1 MSQIVVKRPPR
12 DVPPEVPTK
21 EVLLEPPPV
30 LPRGQREGMLMQ
42 VLPVL
47 GMGSSVV
54 FFFSP
59 QAPPFMRV
67 MGVLMLVSTVAMVV
81 AQVVRHRRG
90 TQGRT
95 ADVRRDYLAYLAR
108 TRREVRRTARAQR
121 DGLLHVH
128 PAPDQ
133 LWSVVADGRRVWER
147 RAGDADFGLVR
158 VGLGGQG
165 LSTPLSVPESA
176 AAGEPEPVCA
186 AAVRRFVAVHGR
198 LEGLP
203 LCVSLREAYRVRV
216 GGLAEPARSVARAL
230 VAQLVTLHSPRDLV
244 VAVVAAPGAVGCW
257 EWVKWLPHVQVAGEV
272 DGAGTRRLFAHDAAG
287 LEPFLSG
294 LLEGR
299 PRFGPEGAPS
309 LDRPHVVVVLDGAR
323 VVPGSVL
330 AAAGGTQGVT
340 LVEVVPGEQE
350 GARGGLSVVVRPGL
364 LRVERGADEAYEGVP
379 DGLSLPAAEALA
391 RRLAPLRPGGRGG
404 DEPLLAELDFTELL
418 DLGDAGAVDVERTW
432 RPRPVAE
439 RLRVPIGVGQ
449 DGNPVVLDLK
459 EAALDGMGPHGLCV
473 GATGSGKSELLR
485 TLVLGLAV
493 THPSETLNFV
503 LADFKGGATFAGMAG
518 MPHVAA
524 VITNLADDLALV
536 DRMGDALRG
545 ELQRRQELLRAAG
558 NFAGVHDYERAR
570 AAGAA
575 LEPLASLVLVI
586 DEFSE
591 LLTAKPDFIDVFI
604 RIGRIGRSLGV
615 HLLLASQRLEEG
627 RLRGLET
634 YLSYRIG
641 LRTFSAEESRAALG
655 VPDAYDLPPVPG
667 SGFLKAGTREMT
679 RFKAA
684 YVSGPYRA
692 GGSGGAEGQDPVG
705 QAAALFGALPVPM
718 SVPEAEAEA
727 VPVPVAAP
735 EGDAPVAPAAPPAA
749 GEVALADT
757 VLDVVV
763 RRLEGQGVP
772 AHQVWLP
779 PLDRA
784 PALDRLLP
792 DLATDPERGFTASGD
807 GGPGALAVPLGLVD
821 KPFEQRREVLYR
833 DFSGAA
839 GHMLVVGGPQS
850 GKSTVLR
857 TLIMSFALT
866 HTPREVQFYGLDF
879 GGGALASLT
888 GLPHVGQIAS
898 RLDPER
904 VRRTVA
910 EVAGVLRGR
919 EELFRARGIGSMA
932 AYRHERALGERP
944 GEPWGDVF
952 LVIDGWG
959 GFRTEYDELEPVVTD
974 IAARGLGY
982 GVHVVLT
989 AARYLEVRAA
999 LKDQLVGRLELRLGD
1014 VSDSE
1019 FDRKVAAQVPA
1030 GMPGR
1035 GQVPEGLHFMGA
1047 LPCAGPANGSDGPDG
1062 SDSPD
1067 GSVRADGPDGSVRAA
1082 GPDGSV
1088 RAAGP
1093 DGSVRA
1099 AGWDGSVRADG
1110 LGDGTGALVERVRAG
1125 WSGPVAPAVR
1135 LLPAVL
1141 PAERLPKGDEFPRR
1155 GVAIGI
1161 AETDLEPVFAD
1172 FDTDPF
1178 FLVFGESES
1187 GKTALLRLLVRQ
1199 IARRHSPEEAKL
1211 VVGDYRRGLLGA
1223 LPEGHLLEYAPT
1235 PDALRTHME
1244 ALAGVFARRRPPADV
1259 TPRQL
1264 RERSWWTGPRIFV
1277 VVDDYDLVATGTGGP
1292 LAPLTD
1298 CLPFARDAGVRF
1310 VVARNS
1316 AGASRA
1322 MYEPFMQRV
1331 KELGAQGVVLSGD
1344 PAEGDLIGAV
1354 RGRPMPPG
1362 RGYFATR
1369 RGGNR
1374 LVQTGWLP
1382 ERDR

>member
-12 DVPPEVPTK
+12 DVPPEVPSK

-30 LPRGQREGMLMQ
+30 LPRGQREGVLMQ
-42 VLPVL
+42 LLPVL

-67 MGVLMLVSTVAMVV
+67 MGVLMLVSTVAMVG

-121 DGLLHVH
+121 DALLHVH

-147 RAGDADFGLVR
+147 RAGDADFALVR
-158 VGLGGQG
+158 VGLGEQG
-165 LSTPLSVPESA
+165 LSTPLSVPES

-186 AAVRRFVAVHGR
+186 AAVRRFVGVHGR

-216 GGLAEPARSVARAL
+216 GGQAEPARSVARAL
-230 VAQLVTLHSPRDLV
+230 LAQLVTLHSPRDLV
-244 VAVVAAPGAVGCW
+244 VAVVAARGAVGCW
-257 EWVKWLPHVQVAGEV
+257 EWVKWLPHVQVPGEV
-272 DGAGTRRLFAHDAAG
+272 DGAGTRRLFAYDAAG

-299 PRFGPEGAPS
+299 PRFGTEGAP
-309 LDRPHVVVVLDGAR
+309 LPDRPHVVVVLDGVRASA
-323 VVPGSVL
+323 GSVL

-340 LVEVVPGEQE
+340 VVEVAPGERE
-350 GARGGLSVVVRPGL
+350 GARGGLSVVARSGR
-364 LRVERGADEAYEGVP
+364 LRVERGPDEAYEGAP

-391 RRLAPLRPGGRGG
+391 RRLAPLRPGGRDG
-404 DEPLLAELDFTELL
+404 DEPLLAELDFTDLL

-439 RLRVPIGVGQ
+439 RLRVPIGVGE
-449 DGNPVVLDLK
+449 DGGPVVLDLK
-459 EAALDGMGPHGLCV
+459 ESALDGMGPHGLCV

-570 AAGAA
+570 AAGAPLEA
-575 LEPLASLVLVI
+575 LATLVLVI

-591 LLTAKPDFIDVFI
+591 LLTARPDFIDVFI

-655 VPDAYDLPPVPG
+655 VADAYELPPVPG

-684 YVSGPYRA
+684 YVSGPYRP
-692 GGSGGAEGQDPVG
+692 GGSAGAEGPGAAGPV
-705 QAAALFGALPVPM
+705 AALFDALPV
-718 SVPEAEAEA
+718 SEA
-727 VPVPVAAP
+727 
-735 EGDAPVAPAAPPAA
+735 DAPAAAVAPPAA
-749 GEVALADT
+749 GADALADT

-784 PALDRLLP
+784 PALDQLLP
-792 DLATDPERGFTASGD
+792 DLATDPERGFTAAVD
-807 GGPGALAVPLGLVD
+807 GGPGGLTVPLGLVD
-821 KPFEQRREVLYR
+821 KPFEQRREVLYQ

-839 GHMLVVGGPQS
+839 GHLLVVGGPRS

-888 GLPHVGQIAS
+888 GLPHVGQVAS

-919 EELFRARGIGSMA
+919 EELFRARGTGSMA
-932 AYRHERALGERP
+932 AYRRERAEGERP

-999 LKDQLVGRLELRLGD
+999 LKDQLIGRLELRLGD

-1019 FDRKVAAQVPA
+1019 FDRKAAAQVPA
-1030 GMPGR
+1030 GVPGR
-1035 GQVPEGLHFMGA
+1035 GQVPQGLHFMGA
-1047 LPCAGPANGSDGPDG
+1047 LPCAGPADGAG
-1062 SDSPD
+1062 
-1067 GSVRADGPDGSVRAA
+1067 GP
-1082 GPDGSV
+1082 
-1088 RAAGP
+1088 
-1093 DGSVRA
+1093 
-1099 AGWDGSVRADG
+1099 
-1110 LGDGTGALVERVRAG
+1110 GDGTAALVERVRAH
-1125 WSGPVAPAVR
+1125 WPGPGAPAVR

-1141 PAERLPKGDEFPRR
+1141 PADQLPKGDEFPRR

-1178 FLVFGESES
+1178 FLVFGEGES

-1199 IARRHSPEEAKL
+1199 IARRHCPDEAKL

-1277 VVDDYDLVATGTGGP
+1277 VIDDYDLVATGTGSP
-1292 LAPLTD
+1292 LAPLAD

-1310 VVARNS
+1310 VVARSS

-1369 RGGNR
+1369 RGGGR

>member
-12 DVPPEVPTK
+12 LLPPEVPTK
-21 EVLLEPPPV
+21 EVLLDPPPV
-30 LPRGQREGMLMQ
+30 LPRGQREGVLMQ
-42 VLPVL
+42 LLPVL
-47 GMGSSVV
+47 GMASSVV

-67 MGVLMLVSTVAMVV
+67 MGVLMLVSTLAMVV
-81 AQVVRHRRG
+81 AQVVRFRRG
-90 TQGRT
+90 TQGRA
-95 ADVRRDYLAYLAR
+95 ADVRRDYLARLAR
-108 TRREVRRTARAQR
+108 ARRAVRRTARAQR
-121 DGLLHVH
+121 EGLLFTH
-128 PAPDQ
+128 PAPGQ
-133 LWSVVADGRRVWER
+133 LWSVVAGGSRVWER
-147 RAGDADFGLVR
+147 RPGDADFGVVR
-158 VGLGGQG
+158 IGLGRQR
-165 LSTPLSVPESA
+165 LATPLAVPEH

-186 AAVRRFVAVHGR
+186 DAVRRFVAVHGS
-198 LEGLP
+198 LDGLP
-203 LCVSLREAYRVRV
+203 LCVPLREAYRVRLS
-216 GGLAEPARSVARAL
+216 GSAEPVGAAARAL

-244 VAVVAAPGAVGCW
+244 VAVVAARDRAACW
-257 EWVKWLPHVQVAGEV
+257 EWVKWLPHVQVPGEV
-272 DGAGTRRLFAHDAAG
+272 DGAGTKRLCARDTAG
-287 LEPFLSG
+287 LEPLLG
-294 LLEGR
+294 ALLEGR
-299 PRFGPEGAPS
+299 GRFVPEGAP
-309 LDRPHVVVVLDGAR
+309 LPDRPHVVVVLDGAG
-323 VVPGSVL
+323 VAPGSAL
-330 AAAGGTQGVT
+330 GAAGGVEGVT
-340 LVEVVPGEQE
+340 LVEVAPGDAE
-350 GARGGLSVVVRPGL
+350 GP
-364 LRVERGADEAYEGVP
+364 RGALCVRVRAGVLEAECGVGVP
-379 DGLSLPAAEALA
+379 DGLSLPGAEALA
-391 RRLAPLRPGGRGG
+391 RRLAPLRAGGRDG
-404 DEPLLAELDFTELL
+404 DEPLSAALDFTDLL
-418 DLGDAGAVDVERTW
+418 ELGDAGAVEVERTW

-439 RLRVPIGVGQ
+439 RLRVPIGVGE
-449 DGNPVVLDLK
+449 DGVPVVLDLK
-459 EAALDGMGPHGLCV
+459 ESALDGMGPHGLCV

-493 THPSETLNFV
+493 THSSETLNFV

-575 LEPLASLVLVI
+575 LEPLATLVLVI

-591 LLTAKPDFIDVFI
+591 LLAAKPDFIDTFI

-655 VPDAYDLPPVPG
+655 VPDAYDLPPLPG
-667 SGFLKAGTREMT
+667 SGFLKTGTRELT

-692 GGSGGAEGQDPVG
+692 GGPGRAVGERPGGC
-705 QAAALFGALPVPM
+705 AAALFSALPVAAAMPV
-718 SVPEAEAEA
+718 SAAEE
-727 VPVPVAAP
+727 PC
-735 EGDAPVAPAAPPAA
+735 APAPASPA
-749 GEVALADT
+749 RGGATVADS

-763 RRLEGQGVP
+763 RRLEGRGVP

-779 PLDRA
+779 PLDRS
-784 PALDRLLP
+784 PGLDALLP
-792 DLATDPERGFTASGD
+792 GLGTDPERGFTVAGD
-807 GGPGALAVPLGLVD
+807 AGPGGLVIPLGLVD
-821 KPFEQRREVLYR
+821 KPFEQRREVLFQ

-850 GKSTVLR
+850 GKSTLLR
-857 TLIMSFALT
+857 TLVTSFALT

-879 GGGALASLT
+879 GGGALDSLS
-888 GLPHVGQIAS
+888 GLPHVGSVAS

-910 EVAGVLRGR
+910 EVAGVLRAR
-919 EELFRARGIGSMA
+919 EEMFRARGIGSMA
-932 AYRHERALGERP
+932 AYRRERARGGLSGEA
-944 GEPWGDVF
+944 WGDVF
-952 LVIDGWG
+952 LVVDGWG
-959 GFRTEYDELEPVVTD
+959 GFRTEYEELEPVVTD

-999 LKDQLVGRLELRLGD
+999 LKDQLTGRLELRLGD

-1019 FDRKVAAQVPA
+1019 FDRRVAAQVPA

-1035 GQVPEGLHFMGA
+1035 GQVAEGLHFLAASPCLGPVEDAAGLPDRAAA
-1047 LPCAGPANGSDGPDG
+1047 LAGRIRDDWAGPP
-1062 SDSPD
+1062 
-1067 GSVRADGPDGSVRAA
+1067 
-1082 GPDGSV
+1082 
-1088 RAAGP
+1088 
-1093 DGSVRA
+1093 
-1099 AGWDGSVRADG
+1099 
-1110 LGDGTGALVERVRAG
+1110 
-1125 WSGPVAPAVR
+1125 APPVR

-1141 PAERLPKGDEFPRR
+1141 PAERLPKGNEFPQR

-1161 AETDLEPVFAD
+1161 AETDLEPVFVD
-1172 FDTDPF
+1172 FDADPF
-1178 FLVFGESES
+1178 LLVFGESES
-1187 GKTALLRLLVRQ
+1187 GKTALLRLLARQ
-1199 IARRHSPEEAKL
+1199 IARRYSPDEAKL

-1223 LPEGHLLEYAPT
+1223 LPESHLLEYAPT
-1235 PDALRTHME
+1235 PDALATHME

-1277 VVDDYDLVATGTGGP
+1277 VVDDYDLVATGTGSP
-1292 LAPLTD
+1292 LAPLAD
-1298 CLPFARDAGVRF
+1298 WLPFARDTGVRF
-1310 VVARNS
+1310 VVARNC

-1322 MYEPFMQRV
+1322 MYEPFLQRI

-1344 PAEGDLIGAV
+1344 PAEGDLVGSV
-1354 RGRPMPPG
+1354 RARPMPPG
-1362 RGYFATR
+1362 RACMATR
-1369 RGGNR
+1369 RGGKS

-1382 ERDR
+1382 ERG

>member
-12 DVPPEVPTK
+12 LLPPEVPTK

-30 LPRGQREGMLMQ
+30 EPRGQREGVLMQ
-42 VLPVL
+42 LLPVL
-47 GMGSSVV
+47 GMASSVV

-67 MGVLMLVSTVAMVV
+67 MGVLMLVSTLAMVV
-81 AQVVRHRRG
+81 AQVVRYRRG
-90 TQGRT
+90 TQGRA
-95 ADVRRDYLAYLAR
+95 ADVRRDYLARLAR
-108 TRREVRRTARAQR
+108 ARRAVRRTARAQR
-121 DGLLHVH
+121 DGLLFTH

-133 LWSVVADGRRVWER
+133 LWSVVVGGGRVWER
-147 RAGDADFGLVR
+147 RPGDADFGVVR
-158 VGLGGQG
+158 IGLGRQR
-165 LSTPLSVPESA
+165 LATPLAVPEH

-186 AAVRRFVAVHGR
+186 DAVRRFVAVHGS
-198 LEGLP
+198 LDGLP
-203 LCVSLREAYRVRV
+203 LCVPLREAYRVRLS
-216 GGLAEPARSVARAL
+216 GSAEPVRAAARAL
-230 VAQLVTLHSPRDLV
+230 VAQLVALHSPRDLV
-244 VAVVAAPGAVGCW
+244 VAVVAARDAVVCW
-257 EWVKWLPHVQVAGEV
+257 EWVKWLPHVQVPGEV
-272 DGAGTRRLFAHDAAG
+272 DGAGARRLFARDAAG
-287 LEPFLSG
+287 LEPLLG
-294 LLEGR
+294 ALLEGR
-299 PRFGPEGAPS
+299 GRFVPEGVP
-309 LDRPHVVVVLDGAR
+309 LPDRPHVVVVLDGAG
-323 VVPGSVL
+323 VAPGSVL
-330 AAAGGTQGVT
+330 GAAGGVEGVT
-340 LVEVVPGEQE
+340 LVEVAPGDTAGPR
-350 GARGGLSVVVRPGL
+350 GALCVRVRPGVL
-364 LRVERGADEAYEGVP
+364 EAECGVGVP

-391 RRLAPLRPGGRGG
+391 RRLAPLRAGGRDG
-404 DEPLLAELDFTELL
+404 DEPLLAALDFTDLL
-418 DLGDAGAVDVERTW
+418 DLGDAGAVEVERTW

-439 RLRVPIGVGQ
+439 RLRVPIGVGE
-449 DGNPVVLDLK
+449 DGVPVVLDLK
-459 EAALDGMGPHGLCV
+459 ESALDGMGPHGLCV

-493 THPSETLNFV
+493 THSSETLNFV
-503 LADFKGGATFAGMAG
+503 LADFKGGATFAGMSG

-524 VITNLADDLALV
+524 VITNLADDLALA

-558 NFAGVHDYERAR
+558 NFAGIHDYERAR

-575 LEPLASLVLVI
+575 LEPLATLVLVI

-591 LLTAKPDFIDVFI
+591 LLTAKPDFIDTFI

-655 VPDAYDLPPVPG
+655 VPDAYDMPPVPG
-667 SGFLKAGTREMT
+667 SGFLKTGTRELT

-684 YVSGPYRA
+684 YVSGPYRPGGPGRAVGEGA
-692 GGSGGAEGQDPVG
+692 GGL
-705 QAAALFGALPVPM
+705 AAALFSALPVPA
-718 SVPEAEAEA
+718 SVPASATATASVAEVRGEDAVAES
-727 VPVPVAAP
+727 
-735 EGDAPVAPAAPPAA
+735 
-749 GEVALADT
+749 

-779 PLDRA
+779 PLDRS
-784 PALDRLLP
+784 PGLDALLP
-792 DLATDPERGFTASGD
+792 DLGTDPERGFTVTGD
-807 GGPGALAVPLGLVD
+807 GKHGGLVVPLGLVD
-821 KPFEQRREVLYR
+821 KPFEQRREVLFQ
-833 DFSGAA
+833 DFTGAA

-857 TLIMSFALT
+857 TLVMSFALT

-879 GGGALASLT
+879 GGGTLASLS
-888 GLPHVGQIAS
+888 GLPHVGSVAS

-910 EVAGVLRGR
+910 EVAGVLRAR
-919 EELFRARGIGSMA
+919 EELFRACGIGSMA
-932 AYRHERALGERP
+932 AYRRERARGGLP
-944 GEPWGDVF
+944 GEAWGDVF
-952 LVIDGWG
+952 LVVDGWG
-959 GFRTEYDELEPVVTD
+959 GFRAEYEELEPVVAD

-999 LKDQLVGRLELRLGD
+999 LKDQLTGRLELRLGD

-1019 FDRKVAAQVPA
+1019 FDRRVAAQVP
-1030 GMPGR
+1030 GGVPGR
-1035 GQVPEGLHFMGA
+1035 GQVAEGLHFLAASPCLGPVENAAGLPDRTAA
-1047 LPCAGPANGSDGPDG
+1047 LAGRI
-1062 SDSPD
+1062 
-1067 GSVRADGPDGSVRAA
+1067 RAD
-1082 GPDGSV
+1082 
-1088 RAAGP
+1088 
-1093 DGSVRA
+1093 
-1099 AGWDGSVRADG
+1099 
-1110 LGDGTGALVERVRAG
+1110 
-1125 WSGPVAPAVR
+1125 WSGPPAPPVR

-1141 PAERLPKGDEFPRR
+1141 PAERLPKGDEFPER

-1161 AETDLEPVFAD
+1161 AEADLDPVFVD
-1172 FDTDPF
+1172 FDADPF
-1178 FLVFGESES
+1178 LLVFGESES
-1187 GKTALLRLLVRQ
+1187 GKTALLRLLARQ
-1199 IARRHSPEEAKL
+1199 IARRYSPDEAKL

-1223 LPEGHLLEYAPT
+1223 LPESHLLEYAPT
-1235 PDALRTHME
+1235 PDALATHME

-1277 VVDDYDLVATGTGGP
+1277 VVDDYDLVATGTGSP
-1292 LAPLTD
+1292 LAALTD
-1298 CLPFARDAGVRF
+1298 CLPFARDTGVRF
-1310 VVARNS
+1310 VLARNC

-1322 MYEPFMQRV
+1322 MYEPFLQRI

-1344 PAEGDLIGAV
+1344 PAEGDLVGSV
-1354 RGRPMPPG
+1354 RARPMPPG
-1362 RGYFATR
+1362 RACMATR
-1369 RGGNR
+1369 RGGKS

-1382 ERDR
+1382 ERG

>member
-12 DVPPEVPTK
+12 LLPPEVPTK

-30 LPRGQREGMLMQ
+30 EPRGQREGVLMQ
-42 VLPVL
+42 LLPVL
-47 GMGSSVV
+47 GMASSVV

-67 MGVLMLVSTVAMVV
+67 MGVLMLVSTLAMVV

-90 TQGRT
+90 AQGRA
-95 ADVRRDYLAYLAR
+95 ADVRGDYLARLAR
-108 TRREVRRTARAQR
+108 ARRAVRRTARAQR
-121 DGLLHVH
+121 DGLLFTH
-128 PAPDQ
+128 PAPGQ
-133 LWSVVADGRRVWER
+133 LWSVVAGGSRVWER
-147 RAGDADFGLVR
+147 RPGDADFGVVR
-158 VGLGGQG
+158 IGLGRQR
-165 LSTPLSVPESA
+165 LATPLAVPEH

-186 AAVRRFVAVHGR
+186 EAVRRFVAVHGS
-198 LEGLP
+198 LDGLP
-203 LCVSLREAYRVRV
+203 LCVPLREAYRVRLS
-216 GGLAEPARSVARAL
+216 GGAEPVRAVARAL

-244 VAVVAAPGAVGCW
+244 VAVVAAREAAGYW
-257 EWVKWLPHVQVAGEV
+257 EWVKWLPHVQVPGEV
-272 DGAGTRRLFAHDAAG
+272 DGAGTRRLFARDTAG
-287 LEPFLSG
+287 LEPLLG
-294 LLEGR
+294 ALLEGR
-299 PRFGPEGAPS
+299 GRFVPEGAP
-309 LDRPHVVVVLDGAR
+309 LPDRPHVVVVLDGAG
-323 VVPGSVL
+323 VAPGSVL
-330 AAAGGTQGVT
+330 GAAGGVEGVT
-340 LVEVVPGEQE
+340 LVEVAPGDAE
-350 GARGGLSVVVRPGL
+350 GPRGALCVRVRPGVL
-364 LRVERGADEAYEGVP
+364 EAECGAGVP

-391 RRLAPLRPGGRGG
+391 RRLAPLRAGGRDG
-404 DEPLLAELDFTELL
+404 DEPLLAALDFTELL
-418 DLGDAGAVDVERTW
+418 DLGDAGAVEVERTW

-439 RLRVPIGVGQ
+439 RLRVPIGVGEE
-449 DGNPVVLDLK
+449 GVPVVLDLK
-459 EAALDGMGPHGLCV
+459 ESALDGMGPHGLCV

-493 THPSETLNFV
+493 THSSETLNFV

-524 VITNLADDLALV
+524 VITNLADDLSLV

-545 ELQRRQELLRAAG
+545 ELQRRQELLRTAG
-558 NFAGVHDYERAR
+558 NFAGIHEYERAR

-575 LEPLASLVLVI
+575 LEPLATLVLVI

-591 LLTAKPDFIDVFI
+591 LLSAQPDFIDTFI

-667 SGFLKAGTREMT
+667 SGFLKTGTRELT

-684 YVSGPYRA
+684 YVSGPYRSGGPGRAAAEAA
-692 GGSGGAEGQDPVG
+692 GGLR
-705 QAAALFGALPVPM
+705 AALFSALPVP
-718 SVPEAEAEA
+718 VPDA
-727 VPVPVAAP
+727 PCSPVAASP
-735 EGDAPVAPAAPPAA
+735 KRGDDAVA
-749 GEVALADT
+749 ES
-757 VLDVVV
+757 VLDMVV
-763 RRLEGQGVP
+763 RRLEGRGVP

-779 PLDRA
+779 PLDRS
-784 PALDRLLP
+784 PGLDALVP
-792 DLATDPERGFTASGD
+792 DLVTDPERGFTVAGNGER
-807 GGPGALAVPLGLVD
+807 GGLVVPLGLVD
-821 KPFEQRREVLYR
+821 KPFEQRREVLFQ

-850 GKSTVLR
+850 GKSTVLC
-857 TLIMSFALT
+857 TLVMSFALT

-879 GGGALASLT
+879 GGGALASLS
-888 GLPHVGQIAS
+888 GLPHLGSVAS

-910 EVAGVLRGR
+910 EVAGVLRAR

-932 AYRHERALGERP
+932 AYRRERDRGGLP
-944 GEPWGDVF
+944 GEAWGDVF
-952 LVIDGWG
+952 LVVDGWG
-959 GFRTEYDELEPVVTD
+959 GFRTEYEELEPVVTD

-982 GVHVVLT
+982 GVHVVLS

-999 LKDQLVGRLELRLGD
+999 LKDQLTGRLELRLGD

-1019 FDRKVAAQVPA
+1019 FDRRVAARVPA
-1030 GMPGR
+1030 GVPGR
-1035 GQVPEGLHFMGA
+1035 GQVAEGLHFLAASPCLGPVEDAAGLPDRTAA
-1047 LPCAGPANGSDGPDG
+1047 LAGRIRADWAGPP
-1062 SDSPD
+1062 
-1067 GSVRADGPDGSVRAA
+1067 
-1082 GPDGSV
+1082 
-1088 RAAGP
+1088 
-1093 DGSVRA
+1093 
-1099 AGWDGSVRADG
+1099 
-1110 LGDGTGALVERVRAG
+1110 
-1125 WSGPVAPAVR
+1125 APPVR

-1141 PAERLPKGDEFPRR
+1141 PAERLPKGDEFPER

-1161 AETDLEPVFAD
+1161 AEADLDPVFVD
-1172 FDTDPF
+1172 FDADPF
-1178 FLVFGESES
+1178 LLVFGESES
-1187 GKTALLRLLVRQ
+1187 GKTALLRLLARQ
-1199 IARRHSPEEAKL
+1199 IARRYSPDEAKL

-1223 LPEGHLLEYAPT
+1223 LPESHLLEYAPT
-1235 PDALRTHME
+1235 PDALATHME

-1277 VVDDYDLVATGTGGP
+1277 LVDDYDLVATGTGSP
-1292 LAPLTD
+1292 LAALTD
-1298 CLPFARDAGVRF
+1298 CLPFARDTGVRF
-1310 VVARNS
+1310 VLARNC

-1322 MYEPFMQRV
+1322 MYEPFLQRI

-1344 PAEGDLIGAV
+1344 PAEGDLVGSV
-1354 RGRPMPPG
+1354 RARPMPPG
-1362 RGYFATR
+1362 RACMATR
-1369 RGGNR
+1369 RGGKS

-1382 ERDR
+1382 ERG

>member
-12 DVPPEVPTK
+12 LLPPEVPTK

-30 LPRGQREGMLMQ
+30 LPRGQREGVLMQ
-42 VLPVL
+42 LLPVL
-47 GMGSSVV
+47 GMASSVV

-67 MGVLMLVSTVAMVV
+67 MGVLMLVSTLAMVV
-81 AQVVRHRRG
+81 AQVVRFRRG
-90 TQGRT
+90 TQGRA
-95 ADVRRDYLAYLAR
+95 ADVRRDYLDRLAR
-108 TRREVRRTARAQR
+108 ARRAVRRTARAQR
-121 DGLLHVH
+121 EGLLFTH
-128 PAPDQ
+128 PAPGQ
-133 LWSVVADGRRVWER
+133 LWSVVAGGSRVWER
-147 RAGDADFGLVR
+147 RPGDADFGVVR
-158 VGLGGQG
+158 IGLGRQR
-165 LSTPLSVPESA
+165 LATPLAVPEHA
-176 AAGEPEPVCA
+176 PGEPEPVCA
-186 AAVRRFVAVHGR
+186 EAVRRFVAVHGS
-198 LEGLP
+198 LDGLP
-203 LCVSLREAYRVRV
+203 LCVPLREAYRVRLS
-216 GGLAEPARSVARAL
+216 GSAEPVRAAARAL

-244 VAVVAAPGAVGCW
+244 VAVVAARDAAVCW
-257 EWVKWLPHVQVAGEV
+257 EWVKWLPHVQVRGEM
-272 DGAGTRRLFAHDAAG
+272 DGAGAKRLFARDTTG
-287 LEPFLSG
+287 LEPLLG
-294 LLEGR
+294 ALLEGR
-299 PRFGPEGAPS
+299 GRFVPEGTP
-309 LDRPHVVVVLDGAR
+309 LPDRPHVVVVLDGVGVA
-323 VVPGSVL
+323 PGSVL
-330 AAAGGTQGVT
+330 GAAGGVEGVT
-340 LVEVVPGEQE
+340 LLEVAPGDAE
-350 GARGGLSVVVRPGL
+350 GP
-364 LRVERGADEAYEGVP
+364 RGALCVRAGVGVLEGDCGVGVP
-379 DGLSLPAAEALA
+379 DGLSLPGAEALA
-391 RRLAPLRPGGRGG
+391 RRLAPLRAGGRDG
-404 DEPLLAELDFTELL
+404 DEPLLAALDFTDLL
-418 DLGDAGAVDVERTW
+418 GTGDAGAVEVERTW

-439 RLRVPIGVGQ
+439 RLRVPIGVGE
-449 DGNPVVLDLK
+449 DGVPVVLDLK
-459 EAALDGMGPHGLCV
+459 ESALDGMGPHGLCV

-493 THPSETLNFV
+493 THSSETLNFV

-575 LEPLASLVLVI
+575 LEPLATLVLVI

-591 LLTAKPDFIDVFI
+591 LLTAKPDFIDTFI

-667 SGFLKAGTREMT
+667 SGFLKTGTRELT

-684 YVSGPYRA
+684 YVSGPYRPGGVGRAA
-692 GGSGGAEGQDPVG
+692 GEGSGGLAG
-705 QAAALFGALPVPM
+705 ALFSALPVA
-718 SVPEAEAEA
+718 VTAAEAPCIPASASPARGGET
-727 VPVPVAAP
+727 VA
-735 EGDAPVAPAAPPAA
+735 ES
-749 GEVALADT
+749 

-763 RRLEGQGVP
+763 RRLEGRGVP

-779 PLDRA
+779 PLDRS
-784 PALDRLLP
+784 PGLDALLP
-792 DLATDPERGFTASGD
+792 DLGTEPERGFTVAGD
-807 GGPGALAVPLGLVD
+807 VTPGGLVIPLGLVD
-821 KPFEQRREVLYR
+821 KPFEQRREVLFQ

-857 TLIMSFALT
+857 TLVMSFALT

-879 GGGALASLT
+879 GGGALDSLS
-888 GLPHVGQIAS
+888 GLPHVGSVAS

-910 EVAGVLRGR
+910 EVAGVLRAR

-932 AYRHERALGERP
+932 AYRRERARGGLP
-944 GEPWGDVF
+944 GEAWGDVF
-952 LVIDGWG
+952 LVVDGWG
-959 GFRTEYDELEPVVTD
+959 GFRTEYEELEPVVTD

-999 LKDQLVGRLELRLGD
+999 LKDQLTGRLELRLGD

-1030 GMPGR
+1030 GVPGR
-1035 GQVPEGLHFMGA
+1035 GQVAEGLHFLAASPCLGPVEDAAGLPDRTAA
-1047 LPCAGPANGSDGPDG
+1047 LAGRIRDDWAGPP
-1062 SDSPD
+1062 
-1067 GSVRADGPDGSVRAA
+1067 
-1082 GPDGSV
+1082 
-1088 RAAGP
+1088 
-1093 DGSVRA
+1093 
-1099 AGWDGSVRADG
+1099 
-1110 LGDGTGALVERVRAG
+1110 
-1125 WSGPVAPAVR
+1125 APSVR

-1141 PAERLPKGDEFPRR
+1141 PAERLPKGDEFPER

-1161 AETDLEPVFAD
+1161 AEDDLEPVFVD
-1172 FDTDPF
+1172 FDADPF
-1178 FLVFGESES
+1178 LLVFGESES
-1187 GKTALLRLLVRQ
+1187 GKTALLRLLARQ
-1199 IARRHSPEEAKL
+1199 IARRYSPGEAKL

-1223 LPEGHLLEYAPT
+1223 LPESHLLEYAPT
-1235 PDALRTHME
+1235 PDALATHME

-1277 VVDDYDLVATGTGGP
+1277 VVDDYDLVATGTGSP
-1292 LAPLTD
+1292 LAALAD
-1298 CLPFARDAGVRF
+1298 WLPFARDTGVRF
-1310 VVARNS
+1310 VVARNC

-1322 MYEPFMQRV
+1322 MYEPFLQRI

-1344 PAEGDLIGAV
+1344 PTEGDLVGSV
-1354 RGRPMPPG
+1354 RARPMPPG
-1362 RGYFATR
+1362 RACMATR
-1369 RGGNR
+1369 RGGKS

-1382 ERDR
+1382 ERG